1 MLQEFFCYDASPP
14 FGLEESVTR
23 TKRKAARPVAPVRIG
38 IHTSIAGR
46 LEQAAERAGELGCD
60 AFQIFSAS
68 PRSWN
73 ANGLNPVEVEAFRS
87 RRAGLNLTPLVIHDS
102 YLINLAS
109 GRPMQ
114 RSRSIQALRGEL
126 ERARAL
132 EADYL
137 VMHPGSGVDLPR
149 SRAFNN
155 VVSGLRQA
163 TRGFHLNGLQIL
175 LENTA
180 GQGSVLG
187 DRLEELGKFV
197 RALPELN
204 LGVCLDTAHLFAAG
218 YNIRSED
225 GLNNT
230 LAAAHA
236 TIGLDR
242 VKVIHANDSKAPLGS
257 RVDRHQHIGKGKIGS
272 QAFRRLLHHPTLAG
286 KTFILETPI
295 ERKGDDRR
303 NVRALRRLAGPI
315 KR

>member
-1 MLQEFFCYDASPP
+1 
-14 FGLEESVTR
+14 VKR

-46 LEQAAERAGELGCD
+46 LEHAAERAGELGCD
-60 AFQIFSAS
+60 AFQIFSSS

-73 ANGLNPVEVEAFRS
+73 ANGLNPVEVKAFR
-87 RRAGLNLTPLVIHDS
+87 RRREALNLRPLVIHDN

-109 GRPMQ
+109 GRPVQ

-132 EADYL
+132 GADYL

-149 SRAFNN
+149 AHAFAN
-155 VVSGLRQA
+155 VVSGLRHSA
-163 TRGFHLNGLQIL
+163 RGFSLNGLQIL

-180 GQGSVLG
+180 GQGSTLG
-187 DRLEELGKFV
+187 DRLEELGKFI

-218 YNIRSED
+218 YDIKSED
-225 GLNNT
+225 GLNET
-230 LAAAHA
+230 LASAHIA
-236 TIGLDR
+236 IGLDR
-242 VKVIHANDSKAPLGS
+242 VKVIHANDSKAPLGA
-257 RVDRHQHIGKGKIGS
+257 RVDRHEHIGKGKIGS
-272 QAFRRLLHHPTLAG
+272 KAFQRLLHHPTLAG

-295 ERKGDDRR
+295 DRKGDDRR
-303 NVRALRRLAGPI
+303 NVQALRRLAGRAG
-315 KR
+315 K